1 MGSKASVQLVWQ
13 VVVFCVLDKLMPS
26 VCLFF
31 VAVVPFVAADA
42 HSVDKRTQDHSE

>member
-26 VCLFF
+26 GFFF